1 MFSDTALA
9 QRIEAGEALNAAG
22 SGESIP
28 ICGGYANFAGVGSP
42 VTHAIGLGMNGP
54 ITADEFD
61 RMEQFYRFRGS
72 AVNLDLCPHADWSL
86 VELLGQRGYRI
97 VECNNVM
104 AGPVVGSPDARVRI
118 AEVPEEDLWN
128 RTLIKGF
135 FPAAEVTPAELD
147 IGRRMFRLEA
157 ATAWMGI
164 VDGQPRAAAAMNHR
178 GKLALLFADSTLE
191 GYRGQGLHLALIRA
205 RLHHAAKLGCDLAT
219 ASTAPGSG
227 SQRNYERAGFRVV
240 YTKLNMQ
247 RDWT

>member
-9 QRIEAGEALNAAG
+9 RRIEWGEALNAAG

-54 ITADEFD
+54 IAAPDFD
-61 RMEQFYRFRGS
+61 RMEDFYRSRGS

-86 VELLGQRGYRI
+86 IELLGQRGYRI
-97 VECNNVM
+97 VECNNVL
-104 AGPVVGSPDARVRI
+104 AGPVAGSPDARVRI
-118 AEVPEEDLWN
+118 AEPNEEDTWN
-128 RTLIKGF
+128 RALIKGF
-135 FPAAEVTPAELD
+135 FPASEITPAELD
-147 IGRRMFRLEA
+147 IGSRMFRLEG

-164 VDGQPRAAAAMNHR
+164 VDGEPVAAAAMNTR

-191 GYRGQGLHLALIRA
+191 KFRGQGLHLALIRA
-205 RLHHAAKLGCDLAT
+205 RLHAAAKLGCDLAT

-247 RDWT
+247 RDWS

>member
-54 ITADEFD
+54 IAAAEFD
-61 RMEQFYRFRGS
+61 RMEEFYRSRGCS
-72 AVNLDLCPHADWSL
+72 VNLDLCPHADWSL
-86 VELLGQRGYRI
+86 IELVGKRGYRI
-97 VECNNVM
+97 VECNNVL
-104 AGPVVGSPDARVRI
+104 AGPVVGSPDSRARI
-118 AEVPEEDLWN
+118 AEPQEEDTWN

-135 FPAAEVTPAELD
+135 FPPSEITPAELD
-147 IGRRMFRLEA
+147 IGRRMFRLEG
-157 ATAWMGI
+157 ATAWLGI
-164 VDGQPRAAAAMNHR
+164 EDGQPAAAAAMNNR

-191 GYRGQGLHLALIRA
+191 NFRGRGLHLALIRA
-205 RLHHAAKLGCDLAT
+205 RLHHAAQLGCDLAT

-227 SQRNYERAGFRVV
+227 SQRNYERAGFRVI